1 MRFVHKRSALSGF
14 PSIKIDFREKSWKSV
29 AGGITKNV
37 RKTDNRF
44 QVKLG
49 RSSPVRLQ
57 ITPISVTL
65 ISVMTPENPFVFGE
79 IIDDA
84 RFVDRTE
91 ELSQLVR
98 DLGDGQKV
106 FLLSPRRFGK
116 SSLVAVAL
124 FKLKKRHIHTVNLTV
139 SSYSSYAQFLEKFA
153 EKVLRAAGPWERV
166 KDWISR
172 FGRQV
177 KPDINYNLNTGEVS
191 VSIGKGTGFDPAPIA
206 PDVFALPGELTKNGG
221 FRMAICLDEFQ
232 QISEF
237 DGGSI
242 ENAIRNQVQQQRE
255 VGYVFAGSQPSLMQ
269 EMLSSK
275 RPFHKAG
282 PQMFLDK
289 IPAEAWEEFITSQFR
304 RRGRTIDR
312 EAVAALLA
320 TADLIPYDV
329 QRIAHEL
336 WDYAEIADKRTLS
349 TPDVKRVINK
359 LVIGQSTYYELL
371 WEQLPARQ
379 RATLQALA
387 HRGASEIYSQAVR
400 GEFRLGP
407 ASSVQKALQSLD
419 ARDIIDRYRGEYFFL
434 DPLLLCW
441 IRSKV
446 A

>member
-1 MRFVHKRSALSGF
+1 MAR
-14 PSIKIDFREKSWKSV
+14 
-29 AGGITKNV
+29 
-37 RKTDNRF
+37 
-44 QVKLG
+44 
-49 RSSPVRLQ
+49 
-57 ITPISVTL
+57 
-65 ISVMTPENPFVFGE
+65 ENPFVFGE

-84 RFVDRTE
+84 KFVDRTD
-91 ELSQLVR
+91 ELVQLVR
-98 DLGDGQKV
+98 DLADGQKV

-116 SSLVAVAL
+116 SSLVAVAML
-124 FKLKKRHIHTVNLTV
+124 KLKKRHIHTVNLTV
-139 SSYSSYAQFLEKFA
+139 SSYSSYAQFLERFA

-177 KPDINYNLNTGEVS
+177 KPDINYNISTGEVN
-191 VSIGKGTGFDPAPIA
+191 VSIGKGTSFDPTPIA
-206 PDVFALPGELTKNGG
+206 PDVFALPGELTKNAG

-237 DGGSI
+237 DGGSV

-255 VGYVFAGSQPSLMQ
+255 VGYVFAGSQPSLMR

-289 IPAEAWEEFITSQFR
+289 IPADAWKEFITSQFR
-304 RRGRTIDR
+304 RRGRSID
-312 EAVAALLA
+312 EGAVSALLL

-336 WDYAEIADKRTLS
+336 WDYAEILDKRSLS
-349 TPDVKRVINK
+349 TPDVKIVADK
-359 LVIGQSTYYELL
+359 LVTAQSTYYELL

-387 HRGASEIYSQAVR
+387 DRGPSEIYSQTVR
-400 GEFRLGP
+400 EEFRLGP

-419 ARDIIDRYRGEYFFL
+419 ARDILDRYRAQFFFL
-434 DPLLLCW
+434 DPLFPYW
-441 IRSKV
+441 IR
-446 A
+446 AHTT